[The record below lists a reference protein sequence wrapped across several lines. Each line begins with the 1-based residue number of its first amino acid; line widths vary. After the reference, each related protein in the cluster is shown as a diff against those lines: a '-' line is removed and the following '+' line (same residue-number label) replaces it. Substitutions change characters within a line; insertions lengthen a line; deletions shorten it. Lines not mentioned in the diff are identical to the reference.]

1 LSSIDRRALLAGTSA
16 ALAAVSGCGAPSSL
30 PGSSEVASGPHWVK
44 TYLGDR
50 RESHRVAVT
59 VANGNGDVLFEKSY
73 RLSDDNEADEGATFP
88 ASTDPETVVVT
99 VDGTRFERDW
109 PGFEEP
115 ELHCDGPNEAGVEI
129 HVENARDGTPSVRF
143 EADCQSVS
151 GA

>member
-1 LSSIDRRALLAGTSA
+1 MPSIDRRALIAGAGA
-16 ALAAVSGCGAPSSL
+16 ALAAVSGCSAPSSL
-30 PGSSEVASGPHWVK
+30 PGSGEAAAGPHWVK

-59 VANGNGDVLFEKSY
+59 VANADGDVLFEESY
-73 RLSDDNEADEGATFP
+73 RLSDENEADEDATFP

-115 ELHCDGPNEAGVEI
+115 GLPCDAPNEAGVEI
-129 HVENARDGTPSVRF
+129 YVENDRDGTPSVRF